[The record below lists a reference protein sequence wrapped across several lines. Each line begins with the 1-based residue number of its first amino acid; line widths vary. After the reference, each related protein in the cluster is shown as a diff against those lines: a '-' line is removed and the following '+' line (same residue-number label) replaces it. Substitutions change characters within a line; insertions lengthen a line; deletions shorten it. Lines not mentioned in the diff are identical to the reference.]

1 MTTSNKWA
9 IAGFGLGFLA
19 AIAGKNGIG
28 WAVIG
33 GGLDAAIFVTVYN
46 IYLWFKNKAFN

>member
-1 MTTSNKWA
+1 MTTSNKCG
-9 IAGFGLGFLA
+9 IAGFVLGFLA
-19 AIAGKNGIG
+19 ALAGKNGIW

-46 IYLWFKNKAFN
+46 IYRWFKNKATN